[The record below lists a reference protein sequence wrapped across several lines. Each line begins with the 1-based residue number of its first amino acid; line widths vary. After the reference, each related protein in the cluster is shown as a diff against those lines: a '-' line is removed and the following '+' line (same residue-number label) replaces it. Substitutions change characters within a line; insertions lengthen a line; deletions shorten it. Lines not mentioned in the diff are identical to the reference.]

1 MNIMKK
7 NFFEATIGA
16 IVLISAVFFITT
28 SLKIKTLKKVNNYQ
42 VIAKFN
48 NSDGIGVGS
57 DVKIS
62 GVKIGT
68 VSSQI
73 LDQKSYKAKITM
85 NIDSSIQIPIDSSIK
100 IVSEGLLGSKYLLIN
115 PGADEEYIKNGNEIE
130 YTQSS
135 VNFEELLG
143 KFIFS
148 SDESK

>member
-1 MNIMKK
+1 MKK

>member
-1 MNIMKK
+1 MKK
-7 NFFEATIGA
+7 NFFEAIIGT

-42 VIAKFN
+42 VIAKFS

-73 LDQKSYKAKITM
+73 LDQKSFKAKITM

-143 KFIFS
+143 KFIFN

>member
-1 MNIMKK
+1 
-7 NFFEATIGA
+7 
-16 IVLISAVFFITT
+16 
-28 SLKIKTLKKVNNYQ
+28 
-42 VIAKFN
+42 
-48 NSDGIGVGS
+48 
-57 DVKIS
+57 
-62 GVKIGT
+62 
-68 VSSQI
+68 
-73 LDQKSYKAKITM
+73 M

-143 KFIFS
+143 KFIFN

>member
-1 MNIMKK
+1 MKK
-7 NFFEATIGA
+7 NFFEAIIGT

-68 VSSQI
+68 VSGQI
-73 LDQKSYKAKITM
+73 LDQKSFKAKITM

-115 PGADEEYIKNGNEIE
+115 PGADQEYIENGDEIE